1 MKSWEVGFSFEM
13 KRLGS
18 MARRGGRLLQFTA
31 VVAMMATPAIAQN
44 RPMAVPQAVTANQ
57 PRMPV
62 PAPAQPRVKP
72 AKPAT
77 GVAPDALAPTNPDFK
92 ADQNETAQAAP
103 LPPPLPPVVWDV
115 ASAQELLAYIQQIGV
130 EGLNPAD
137 YDPASLEAAIQTGN
151 PAVISPIATEH
162 FNQVSSDLA
171 LGHVKK
177 PARID
182 WWVVDHDLD
191 AQRQDSLLRA
201 ALAQHDLTGALNN
214 LLPTH
219 PQYAALKAALAETA
233 ASDTAT
239 RDRIRLNMDRWRWLP
254 RDLGHKYIIVNV
266 PGFHAT
272 LVEDGVNRWKQRAIA
287 GKLSTPTPELNAT
300 ATGVILNPWWEV
312 PKSIEHE
319 AAGKKGFVPVK
330 GPDGTIQRWRQPPG
344 PTNALGQIKFVMPN
358 SKAIYLHDTNAR
370 SRFNDATR
378 ALSHGCVR
386 TEHIMDLATEL
397 LGDDN
402 GEWTPDK
409 IQEALASKKTVQAN
423 FVKPLPVYIVY
434 FSSAALN
441 DGRIV
446 DYKDLYG
453 RDAKALAAL
462 KMKDGGASLTV
473 PKPTDEVAGQASKP
487 KAKSA
492 AKAADQG
499 VGQAAKT
506 KSKPAAKPANQV
518 AAR

>member
-1 MKSWEVGFSFEM
+1 MT
-13 KRLGS
+13 
-18 MARRGGRLLQFTA
+18 RGAGRLLQGIA
-31 VVAMMATPAIAQN
+31 VAMMMAAPAAAQN
-44 RPMAVPQAVTANQ
+44 RPAGEARPATANQ
-57 PRMPV
+57 PRT
-62 PAPAQPRVKP
+62 PAPAAVLPKAQPARP
-72 AKPAT
+72 STQA
-77 GVAPDALAPTNPDFK
+77 APDALAPNNPDFK
-92 ADQNETAQAAP
+92 ADQGQAAPAVP

-115 ASAQELLAYIQQIGV
+115 ASAQELLAYIRQIGV

-137 YDPASLEAAIQTGN
+137 YDPAALEAAIQTGN
-151 PAVISPIATEH
+151 PAAISPVATAR

-177 PARID
+177 PGRVD
-182 WWVVDHDLD
+182 WWVADRDLD

-201 ALAQHDLTGALNN
+201 ALAQHDLTAALNN

-219 PQYAALKAALAETA
+219 PQYAALKAALAA
-233 ASDTAT
+233 AAPGDTAT
-239 RDRIRLNMDRWRWLP
+239 RDHIRLNMDRWRWLP

-287 GKLSTPTPELNAT
+287 GKLSTPTPQLNAT

-330 GPDGTIQRWRQPPG
+330 GPDGAIQRWRQPPG

-370 SRFNDATR
+370 SRFNSDTR

-397 LGDDN
+397 LGDDS
-402 GEWTPDK
+402 GEWTSEK
-409 IQEALASKKTVQAN
+409 VQEALASKKTVQAN

-462 KMKDGGASLTV
+462 KMKDGGASLAL
-473 PKPTDEVAGQASKP
+473 PKQEDVATGQVP
-487 KAKSA
+487 KAKP
-492 AKAADQG
+492 
-499 VGQAAKT
+499 
-506 KSKPAAKPANQV
+506 KPATKATDQV
-518 AAR
+518 ATR